1 MTLREFAEQ
10 EFRGLEIVSVSEP
23 EPILLDRNVMAVTDD
38 VEMARAAVVALEDLE
53 PDGARLGLVVLG
65 AGHLWGPEW
74 HEGASGNAAP
84 EGATSPA
91 ARAPM
96 GAVTGAIIGA
106 LVVGILAAL
115 LGNGDTGMVGMIVGA
130 VAGAVIG
137 AMVAAFSAMGGSDAY
152 RSTSVSPID
161 KHLCLVSLHTND
173 RDEAKAARKRLAGRP
188 WADVFDVDARGK
200 TRHR

>member
-10 EFRGLEIVSVSEP
+10 EFKGLEIVSVSEP

-38 VEMARAAVVALEDLE
+38 VDMARAAVVALEDLE

-65 AGHLWGPEW
+65 AAHLWGPDW
-74 HEGASGNAAP
+74 HEGPSWKTDP
-84 EGATSPA
+84 EGATGPA
-91 ARAPM
+91 SRAPM

-106 LVVGILAAL
+106 LVVGLLAAL

-130 VAGAVIG
+130 IAGGVIG
-137 AMVAAFSAMGGSDAY
+137 AIVAAITAIRGSDAD
-152 RSTSVSPID
+152 RGTSVSPRE

-173 RDEAKAARKRLAGRP
+173 RDEARAARKRLAGRP